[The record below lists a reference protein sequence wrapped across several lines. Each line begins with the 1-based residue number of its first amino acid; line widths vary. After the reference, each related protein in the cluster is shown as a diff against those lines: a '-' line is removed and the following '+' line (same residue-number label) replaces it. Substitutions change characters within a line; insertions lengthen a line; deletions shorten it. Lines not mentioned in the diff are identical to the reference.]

1 MAWLKKG
8 GCSDGGEE
16 GCASADGLVERHGE
30 VAERDIAGHDAGAEH
45 GPQQRHPGRCRRSP
59 PLPPSTSC
67 MQSDGPSPRLDLPA
81 EEKSGEV
88 VAVSNCLETAAAAPA
103 PSEIAEEDGG
113 LDDILSKM

>member
-30 VAERDIAGHDAGAEH
+30 
-45 GPQQRHPGRCRRSP
+45 
-59 PLPPSTSC
+59 
-67 MQSDGPSPRLDLPA
+67 LDLPA

-88 VAVSNCLETAAAAPA
+88 VAGSNCLETAAAAPA

-113 LDDILSKM
+113 LDDILSKDVDAAKNHIAGHT